1 MRGERGAEPSGTAG
15 SGFFHPTTF
24 ILDNGME
31 VVLVENHRAPVVSHW
46 VWYRVGAADSPP
58 GKSGLAHYLEHLMFK
73 GTERIPPGMF
83 SKIVARLGGND
94 NAMTSY
100 DFTAYFQNV
109 ARRHLATVM
118 EMEADRMVNL
128 RLSEEDCLTERD
140 VIVEERRQRI
150 DNDPAALLDERLV
163 AVRYLHHPYRLP
175 VIGWLHE
182 IRGFTR
188 EDALDFYR
196 TWYAPN
202 NAVLIVVGD
211 TTREELEP
219 LAARIY
225 GRIPPRPVPERRRV
239 QEPEPHTR
247 RIVEL
252 EDPRVRQPSVSV
264 AFLAPGTRDG
274 TPERIHALE
283 VLADLLGG
291 GTTSRLYRRL
301 VVERGLAA
309 SAGAW
314 YRSGALDTSTFRIW
328 ATPRPGVDPA
338 AVEAALFE
346 EIGRIRARAPDEDEV
361 GRVRRR
367 LLAEAVYA
375 KDSLY
380 GIARIFGTTLTSGGT
395 VEDVE
400 SWPARI
406 RAVTAERVHAE
417 ARAVLDPDTA
427 VIGRLRAK
435 REQRA

>member
-1 MRGERGAEPSGTAG
+1 VTDRRRLEASGTAKA
-15 SGFFHPTTF
+15 GFFHPVTF
-24 ILDNGME
+24 TLDNGME

-46 VWYRVGAADSPP
+46 VWYRVGTADSPP
-58 GKSGLAHYLEHLMFK
+58 GKSGLPHYLEHLMFK
-73 GTERIPPGMF
+73 GTEKIPPGMF

-94 NAMTSY
+94 NAMTSH
-100 DFTAYFQNV
+100 DFTAYFQNI

-150 DNDPAALLDERLV
+150 DNDPAALLDERLT

-182 IRGFTR
+182 IRSYSR

-202 NAVLIVVGD
+202 NAILIVVGD

-225 GRIPPRPVPERRRV
+225 GTIPPRPVPERRRV
-239 QEPEPHTR
+239 QEPEPCTR

-252 EDPRVRQPSVSV
+252 EDARVRQPSVSI

-274 TPERIHALE
+274 TPERSHALE

-291 GTTSRLYRRL
+291 GTTSRLYRSL
-301 VVERGLAA
+301 VVERALAA
-309 SAGAW
+309 SAGAS
-314 YRSGALDTSTFRIW
+314 YRSASLDTSTFRVW
-328 ATPRPGVDPA
+328 ASPRPGVDPQE
-338 AVEAALFE
+338 VEAALFE
-346 EIGRIRARAPDEDEV
+346 EIERIRAQAPSEEEV
-361 GRVRRR
+361 ARVRRR
-367 LLAEAVYA
+367 MAAEATYA
-375 KDSLY
+375 KDSLN
-380 GIARIFGTTLTSGGT
+380 GIARIFGVTLTTGGT

-406 RAVTAERVHAE
+406 HAVTPGQVHAE
-417 ARAVLDPDTA
+417 ARAVLDPDVA
-427 VIGRLRAK
+427 VIGRLLAK